1 MRHVLIKS
9 FKNLP
14 VVVLLILLVASLFA
28 YYATRDSATPTAAQ
42 KAGTAEQPLVDTSL
56 LQRAVMLAPLAATPD
71 EQSQAR
77 EAWRLADHE
86 LDLRFAAEL
95 REAEAKSALPVTGPL
110 EQLSDRITQLQVLVD
125 ADKKRVEE
133 LGKGAGDALDHAQA
147 RLDLDQDELDDAR
160 QDLARQGGDKRAR
173 LQRLLQEH
181 EASEKVADQILKFG
195 PPANTGTMSEQ
206 FRAWLSLREHNRQL
220 QAAAQQAGLQARILL
235 DRHDALERQLPSQ
248 PDAAASVARLRQL
261 SAQHK
266 TLAGLDQR
274 VQDTKQL
281 VIVYQRWSALVENR
295 TRSVL
300 HMMQGSLAA
309 ILGVLLA
316 ATLLNIG
323 IRRAF
328 SQTDRRRLHQVR
340 VITRISLQVAAVL
353 AILLILFG
361 PPTQLSTMI
370 GLVTA
375 GLTVVMKDFIVA
387 FFGWFTLMGKNG
399 ISVGDWV
406 EIEGVS
412 GEVIEIG
419 LLKTV
424 LLELGNWT
432 ETGHPTGRRV
442 AFSNSFA
449 MEHHYFNF
457 STSGQWLWDELRLTL
472 PPTGDPYQTAQQI
485 REIVERE
492 TQADAGEA
500 AKDWQRVTHQYG
512 ASDFSAAPTV
522 DVRPAGNGLE
532 VVVRYITRAPQGN
545 SVKSKLFQAIVDLL
559 RKPASGDGAKLD
571 TDAHIRPAAGA
582 ARDST
587 T

>member
-1 MRHVLIKS
+1 MGHVLKS
-9 FKNLP
+9 FKNLRAA
-14 VVVLLILLVASLFA
+14 VLVMLLVACLFA
-28 YYATRDSATPTAAQ
+28 YYSTREAATPTSAQ
-42 KAGTAEQPLVDTSL
+42 KTAAAEQPLVDTSL
-56 LQRAVMLAPLAATPD
+56 LQSAVKLAPLAATPD
-71 EQSQAR
+71 ERGQAR

-95 REAEAKSALPVTGPL
+95 REAEAKSALPATGPL
-110 EQLSDRITQLQVLVD
+110 QQLSNRITQLQGRVES
-125 ADKKRVEE
+125 DKKKVDE
-133 LGKGAGDALDHAQA
+133 LGKDTGEAVDRAQA
-147 RLDLDQDELDDAR
+147 QLTLDQDELDDAN
-160 QDLARQGGDKRAR
+160 QDLARESGDKRAR
-173 LQRLLQEH
+173 LQRLLREH
-181 EASEKVADQILKFG
+181 EASDKVADQSLRFG
-195 PPANTGTMSEQ
+195 TLASTGTMSEQ
-206 FRAWLSLREHNRQL
+206 FRVWLSLGEYNRQL
-220 QAAAQQAGLQARILL
+220 QAAGQQSGFEAQTLL
-235 DRHDALERQLPSQ
+235 DQHAALQRQRPGDA
-248 PDAAASVARLRQL
+248 DATTSVSRLRQL
-261 SAQHK
+261 SAQQK
-266 TLAGLDQR
+266 TLTGLDQR

-295 TRSVL
+295 RRAAL
-300 HMMQGSLAA
+300 HLMQGSLAA
-309 ILGVLLA
+309 ILS
-316 ATLLNIG
+316 TLLVAMLLNSG

-340 VITRISLQVAAVL
+340 VIARIALQVAAALV
-353 AILLILFG
+353 ILLILFG

-472 PPTGDPYQTAQQI
+472 PSTGDPYQTAQKI
-485 REIVERE
+485 REIVEHE
-492 TQADAGEA
+492 TQADSADA

-512 ASDFSAAPTV
+512 ARDFSAAPAV
-522 DVRPAGNGLE
+522 DLRPAGNGLE

-559 RKPASGDGAKLD
+559 RKPA
-571 TDAHIRPAAGA
+571 
-582 ARDST
+582 
-587 T
+587 